1 MQMANFR
8 YLLGDKKGSLTDYS
22 KDQEMIFETHN
33 SMDWLSFN
41 RQVRVTIG
49 QDDFERAEALRKMG
63 KDVSKMRLVS

>member
-1 MQMANFR
+1 
-8 YLLGDKKGSLTDYS
+8 
-22 KDQEMIFETHN
+22 
-33 SMDWLSFN
+33 MDWLSFN